1 MTVTSG
7 DRRGHRDRD
16 PVLAVVNG
24 SVGSEP
30 VVKQARAEL
39 STTRL
44 LEAAAELIRDRGYEG
59 TTLAAIGE
67 RAGYSHGLA
76 TRRFGN
82 KEGLLGVLLD
92 RMVMDW
98 REHEL
103 RDAIGDLVG
112 ADAIE
117 AMVDAVRTSIR
128 RSPSRMQAL
137 YALTFQSLLPTPIL
151 RERMIDI
158 HRAWRQHI
166 RSMVV
171 AGIEAGTVRPDA
183 DPEEVAGYVVAGLR
197 GAPFQWLLDP
207 EEFDIDAALGALI
220 KMVKIA
226 LVPVES

>member
-1 MTVTSG
+1 MSLTSG
-7 DRRGHRDRD
+7 TRRDND
-16 PVLAVVNG
+16 SVLAVVRG

-76 TRRFGN
+76 TRRFGS

-92 RMVMDW
+92 RLVMDG

-112 ADAIE
+112 AGAI
-117 AMVDAVRTSIR
+117 
-128 RSPSRMQAL
+128 
-137 YALTFQSLLPTPIL
+137 
-151 RERMIDI
+151 
-158 HRAWRQHI
+158 
-166 RSMVV
+166 
-171 AGIEAGTVRPDA
+171 
-183 DPEEVAGYVVAGLR
+183 
-197 GAPFQWLLDP
+197 
-207 EEFDIDAALGALI
+207 AATA
-220 KMVKIA
+220 
-226 LVPVES
+226 ST